1 MTNFGT
7 SIFLEAVHDC
17 TCDGVL
23 GCLVVSLLLRTDTT
37 DILTGL
43 ERIVLWR
50 VRPDEK

>member
-17 TCDGVL
+17 TRDGVL

-37 DILTGL
+37 DFLTGL
-43 ERIVLWR
+43 ERKVTWR
-50 VRPDEK
+50 VIPDQK